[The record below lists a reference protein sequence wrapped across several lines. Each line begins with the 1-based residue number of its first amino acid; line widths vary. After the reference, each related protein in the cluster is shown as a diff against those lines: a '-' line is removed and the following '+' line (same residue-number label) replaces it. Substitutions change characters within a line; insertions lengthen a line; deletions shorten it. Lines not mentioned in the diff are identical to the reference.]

1 MGETTII
8 ENGNAMTELTK
19 IEPPA
24 APVIP
29 VDPMLGMIQH
39 VVTGGG
45 NVEQLR
51 ELLALKREH
60 DADQARKAFHAAFAA
75 AQAEI
80 PTVIKN
86 RENKH
91 TKSTYAD
98 LAAIEQAV
106 MPVVARRGLSV
117 RFYPVRSELSGHYG
131 VDCVVSHQM
140 GHSETYHADVPAD
153 GAGMQGSAN
162 KTATHAFG
170 STMTYGRRYLLCMIF
185 NIATGD
191 DDDGNNAGNP
201 QPNITEAQYIEL
213 QGLIERSGLA
223 EKVVL
228 DAERIAA
235 LHFLP
240 SNRFDV
246 VRSKLLK
253 NIQGRAQ

>member
-1 MGETTII
+1 MNEVVKVQETV
-8 ENGNAMTELTK
+8 A
-19 IEPPA
+19 
-24 APVIP
+24 P
-29 VDPMLGMIQH
+29 VDPMLAMINH

-45 NVEQLR
+45 DVEKLR

-60 DADQARKAFHAAFAA
+60 DADVARRAFHEAFAA

-80 PTVIKN
+80 PTVVRN

-91 TKSTYAD
+91 TRSTYAD

-117 RFYPVRSELSGHYG
+117 RFYPVKSDVQGHYG

-191 DDDGNNAGNP
+191 DDDGNGAGNP
-201 QPNITEAQYIEL
+201 QPNITEAQFIEL
-213 QGLIERSGLA
+213 QGLIEKAGID

-228 DAERIAA
+228 DAEKIAA

-240 SNRFDV
+240 ANRYGV
-246 VRSKLLK
+246 VKAKLEK
-253 NIQGRAQ
+253 TIQGRGQK

>member
-1 MGETTII
+1 MAETTII
-8 ENGNAMTELTK
+8 ENEDTMTELTK
-19 IEPPA
+19 IDAPA
-24 APVIP
+24 NIVPA
-29 VDPMLGMIQH
+29 DPMLAMIQT

-45 NVEQLR
+45 DVEKLR

-60 DADQARKAFHAAFAA
+60 DADVARRAFHEAFAA
-75 AQAEI
+75 AQGEI
-80 PTVIKN
+80 PTVVRNRKN
-86 RENKH
+86 NQTNSH
-91 TKSTYAD
+91 YAD

-117 RFYPVRSELSGHYG
+117 RFYPVKSDMSDHYG

-153 GAGMQGSAN
+153 GAGLKGNAN

-191 DDDGNNAGNP
+191 DDDGNGAGNP

-213 QGLIERSGLA
+213 QNLIEKSSLA

-228 DAERIAA
+228 EAERIAA

-240 SNRFDV
+240 VNRFATV
-246 VRSKLLK
+246 KAKLEK
-253 NIQGRAQ
+253 TIANRGQQ